1 MKRIRESVALT
12 LSLILTSTVFTPTTA
27 SAAAPSCST
36 IATNPAVKKGITLPC
51 LDGKRNFVFEAIRGP
66 VLINV
71 WGSWCEPC
79 KQEIPLLVQIAKE
92 KKIQIIGV
100 DVEEKNTDTAK
111 AFVSA
116 HKMTWPQL
124 YDVKSKTRG
133 IFGLGVP
140 VTRFMD
146 VDGKTVYEK
155 IGPFKSVAEIRKAAK
170 EFLGVKS

>member
-1 MKRIRESVALT
+1 
-12 LSLILTSTVFTPTTA
+12 
-27 SAAAPSCST
+27 
-36 IATNPAVKKGITLPC
+36 
-51 LDGKRNFVFEAIRGP
+51 
-66 VLINV
+66 
-71 WGSWCEPC
+71 
-79 KQEIPLLVQIAKE
+79 
-92 KKIQIIGV
+92 
-100 DVEEKNTDTAK
+100 
-111 AFVSA
+111 
-116 HKMTWPQL
+116 MTWPQL